1 MDEKFYRYVPY
12 AKEKAYEAIGW
23 EFESPLP
30 LPHACYASL
39 YVWRGEGPPIDPVF
53 EISVYPVKKE
63 KTDE

>member
-1 MDEKFYRYVPY
+1 MTEKFYRYVPY
-12 AKEKAYEAIGW
+12 AKEKEYEKLGW

-39 YVWRGEGPPIDPVF
+39 YVWRGEGDPVEPKT
-53 EISVYPVKKE
+53 EITVYSVKKE